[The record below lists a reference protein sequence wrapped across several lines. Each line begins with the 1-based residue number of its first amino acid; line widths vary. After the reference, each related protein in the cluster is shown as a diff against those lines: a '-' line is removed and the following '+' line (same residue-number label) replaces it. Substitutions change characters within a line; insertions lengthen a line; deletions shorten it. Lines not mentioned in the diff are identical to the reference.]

1 MQKDYAKA
9 QLRNEQQVQIVTPS
23 FTMLLMAELIIFI
36 KSLMYSCNML
46 ISEKVAGDKYLGN
59 LKKEKPLS
67 IKVRHSTKEKIC
79 QQLHQ
84 TYKSTIHPVTYDAGL
99 CSSTATATSSR
110 RSVF

>member
-1 MQKDYAKA
+1 MIHVYAITATLQLGSISSAHLGEARVQKDYAKA

-59 LKKEKPLS
+59 L
-67 IKVRHSTKEKIC
+67 
-79 QQLHQ
+79 
-84 TYKSTIHPVTYDAGL
+84 
-99 CSSTATATSSR
+99 
-110 RSVF
+110 

>member
-59 LKKEKPLS
+59 L
-67 IKVRHSTKEKIC
+67 
-79 QQLHQ
+79 
-84 TYKSTIHPVTYDAGL
+84 
-99 CSSTATATSSR
+99 
-110 RSVF
+110 